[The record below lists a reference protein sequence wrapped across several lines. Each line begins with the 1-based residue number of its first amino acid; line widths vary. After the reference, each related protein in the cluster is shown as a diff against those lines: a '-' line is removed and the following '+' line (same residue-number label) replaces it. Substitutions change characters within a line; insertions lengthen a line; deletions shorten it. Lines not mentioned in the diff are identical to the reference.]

1 MSSILPQDDSKKVA
15 LDTSGPTNACD
26 TSSIQRASIYMTNAQ
41 TKRGLSPRH
50 VQLMAI
56 AGSIGTALFVGIGGA
71 LSKAGPLS
79 LSLGYLFWSMF
90 FILPCTLSVAEMC
103 AYLPIRGSIF
113 ELAGRFVDPALGFSM
128 GWTYFYGGVMLVC
141 VEYSA
146 VATVMQYWNT
156 SINAGVWVAMTLVVC
171 FLLNVIAVKWY
182 GESEFVMAS
191 TKVILI
197 IGLILLT
204 LITMCGGNPR
214 GDAYGFRYWGNG
226 NAMHAYYTDGSAGRF
241 LGFWSVVIY
250 AAFTIGGPDLICFT
264 AGEIQNPRK
273 TIPRVARLI
282 FYRLAFF
289 YVVGVFAVGIICSS
303 RDERLL
309 NALGSGAS
317 GAAASPWVIGI
328 QNLGIHGLPD
338 VINAVILLSGWSC
351 GNAYLYSTSRSLYG
365 LARDGLAPK
374 VFTKC
379 TKSGVPI
386 YSVIA
391 VTLLSC
397 LSFLVVSNSS
407 VTVFYWFVD
416 LTTGGFVYVYTCML
430 LTFIGWHRA
439 LKAQPDIVPES
450 SLPYLS
456 PFRPYGAYFAF
467 VLGCIFL
474 LFIGWDTFSPFDVEG
489 WITYYFATA
498 FGPLMF
504 VVGKLLKKTKWVKPS
519 QADLISG
526 KAEVDEECQV
536 WEDPAAVEKERLRL
550 QHMNWLRRF
559 WERLW

>member
-1 MSSILPQDDSKKVA
+1 MDYTTKQDDSNKLA
-15 LDTSGPTNACD
+15 TEGIND
-26 TSSIQRASIYMTNAQ
+26 TSSIHRASIYNANLE

-56 AGSIGTALFVGIGGA
+56 AGT
-71 LSKAGPLS
+71 GPLS
-79 LSLGYLFWSMF
+79 LVLGYLFWSMF

-103 AYLPIRGSIF
+103 AYLPVRGSIF
-113 ELAGRFVDPALGFSM
+113 ELASRFVDPALGFSM
-128 GWTYFYGGVMLVC
+128 GWTYFYGGIMLVC

-146 VATVMQYWNT
+146 VAT
-156 SINAGVWVAMTLVVC
+156 
-171 FLLNVIAVKWY
+171 WY
-182 GESEFVMAS
+182 GESEFIMAS

-197 IGLILLT
+197 IGLMLLT

-214 GDAYGFRYWGNG
+214 GDAYGFRYWGDG
-226 NAMHAYYTDGSAGRF
+226 NAMHTYYTDGATGRF

-264 AGEIQNPRK
+264 AGEIQNPRH

-289 YVVGVFAVGIICSS
+289 YVVGVLAVGIICSS
-303 RDERLL
+303 RDDRLMS
-309 NALGSGAS
+309 ALKNGDS

-328 QNLGIHGLPD
+328 ENLGIHGLPH

-365 LARDGLAPK
+365 LARDGLAPR
-374 VFTKC
+374 FLMKC

-386 YSVIA
+386 YCVLV

-407 VTVFYWFVD
+407 VQVFYWFVD

-439 LKAQPDIVPES
+439 LKAQPTVVPES
-450 SLPYLS
+450 SLPFLS

-467 VLGCIFL
+467 GLGCIFL
-474 LFIGWDTFSPFDVEG
+474 IFIGWDTFSPFDVEG

-498 FGPLMF
+498 FGPTMF
-504 VVGKLLKKTKWVKPS
+504 VVGKIFKRSRFVKPS
-519 QADLISG
+519 EADLITG
-526 KAEVDEECQV
+526 KAEVDEETRV
-536 WEDPAAVEKERLRL
+536 WEDPAALEIQRQRL
-550 QHMNWLRRF
+550 QEMNWARRF
-559 WERLW
+559 WEKLW

>member
-1 MSSILPQDDSKKVA
+1 MVSVSHHDDSKKVA
-15 LDTSGPTNACD
+15 FDTSGPTNVAD
-26 TSSIQRASIYMTNAQ
+26 TNSIQRASIYMTDGQ

-113 ELAGRFVDPALGFSM
+113 ELAGRFVHPALGFSM
-128 GWTYFYGGVMLVC
+128 GWTYFYGCVMLVC

-156 SINAGVWVAMTLVVC
+156 SINAGVWIAMALVVC

-204 LITMCGGNPR
+204 LITMCGGNPKR
-214 GDAYGFRYWGNG
+214 DAYGFRYWGGG
-226 NAMHAYYTDGSAGRF
+226 NAMHSYYTDGATGRF

-250 AAFTIGGPDLICFT
+250 AAFTIGGPDLICLT

-289 YVVGVFAVGIICSS
+289 YVVGVLAVGVLCSS
-303 RDERLL
+303 RDERLM
-309 NALGSGAS
+309 NAISNGDS

-328 QNLGIHGLPD
+328 QNLGINGLPD

-351 GNAYLYSTSRSLYG
+351 GNAYLYATSRTLYG

-386 YSVIA
+386 YSVIT

-397 LSFLVVSNSS
+397 LSFLVVSHSS
-407 VTVFYWFVD
+407 VTVFFWFVD
-416 LTTGGFVYVYTCML
+416 LTTGAFVYVYSCML

-439 LKAQPDIVPES
+439 LKARPDVVPES

-467 VLGCIFL
+467 FLGCIFL
-474 LFIGWDTFSPFDVEG
+474 IFIGWNTFSPFSVEG
-489 WITYYFATA
+489 FVTYYFATV
-498 FGPLMF
+498 FGPFMF
-504 VVGKLLKKTKWVKPS
+504 VVGKLVKKTKWVKPS
-519 QADLISG
+519 EADLISG

-536 WEDPAAVEKERLRL
+536 WEDPAAIEKEKLRL
-550 QHMNWLRRF
+550 QQMNWARRF

>member
-1 MSSILPQDDSKKVA
+1 MVSISQQDDSKKVA

-26 TSSIQRASIYMTNAQ
+26 TSSIQRASIYMTNGQ

-113 ELAGRFVDPALGFSM
+113 ELASRFVDPALGFSM

-156 SINAGVWVAMTLVVC
+156 SINAGVWVAMALVVC

-182 GESEFVMAS
+182 GESEFIMAS

-214 GDAYGFRYWGNG
+214 GGAYGFRYWGGG
-226 NAMHAYYTDGSAGRF
+226 NAMHAYYTDGAAGRF

-289 YVVGVFAVGIICSS
+289 YVVGVFAVGILCSS

-309 NALGSGAS
+309 NALGGGAS

-338 VINAVILLSGWSC
+338 VINAVILLSGWRVLWERVPVLHVSLLVWAC
-351 GNAYLYSTSRSLYG
+351 SGWTRSQ
-365 LARDGLAPK
+365 
-374 VFTKC
+374 
-379 TKSGVPI
+379 
-386 YSVIA
+386 A

-439 LKAQPDIVPES
+439 LKAQPDTVPES

-489 WITYYFATA
+489 FITYYFATA
-498 FGPLMF
+498 FGPLML
-504 VVGKLLKKTKWVKPS
+504 VIGKLAKKTKWVKPA
-519 QADLISG
+519 QADLITG

-536 WEDPAAVEKERLRL
+536 WEDPAAIENEKLRL
-550 QHMNWLRRF
+550 QQMNWLRRF
-559 WERLW
+559 WEKLW